1 MKSFQNQGFYL
12 IRARI
17 YLTQSTDSD
26 RVIYLEYT
34 LHSRAFEGIQEART

>member
-1 MKSFQNQGFYL
+1 MKLFQNQGYYF

-26 RVIYLEYT
+26 RVIHLEYT